1 MLKFTAL
8 SRFMRHGIPAAVCTF
23 LMVTASATDAS
34 EPANTQHR
42 DVVDASLY
50 PWSAIGRVN
59 MAGIRSRSHCTGALV
74 GDQVA
79 VTAAH
84 CLYRQDLAKWA
95 TPAQVHFVA
104 GYQRGE
110 FEAHAKAQE
119 LFIAP
124 GFDPAKWVHPD
135 NYPNDWAVIILDKP
149 IGRKVGYLGFLSMQ
163 NGQLAKFHDQNRTF
177 ALAGYPRD
185 RAHAISLDESC
196 MIEAFFTSVDLM
208 SHSCTIVNGDSGA
221 PISLKFNG
229 GLAVVGVNSASGVST
244 NQGKVNTAV
253 PVRAF
258 VETLTAAIRQTE
270 KAPKFSKGPLRAG
283 RLPARTEIGPN

>member
-1 MLKFTAL
+1 MHRLSSIQSWSGFLGFFSAL
-8 SRFMRHGIPAAVCTF
+8 CILLST
-23 LMVTASATDAS
+23 VTAAAAS

-74 GDQVA
+74 GDQVV

-84 CLYRQDLAKWA
+84 CLYRQDLSRWA
-95 TPAQVHFVA
+95 TPDQVHFVA

-110 FEAHAKAQE
+110 FQAHAKAKE

-149 IGRKVGYLGFLSMQ
+149 IGRTVGYLGFLAMK
-163 NGQLAKFHDQNRTF
+163 NGQLARFHDQQRTF

-185 RAHAISLDESC
+185 RAHAISLDDSC
-196 MIEAFFTSVDLM
+196 TIKAFFTGVDLM

-221 PISLKFNG
+221 PISLRFDG
-229 GLAVVGVNSASGVST
+229 GLAVVGVNSASGVNT

-258 VETLTAAIRQTE
+258 ADTLTAAIRRTE
-270 KAPKFSKGPLRAG
+270 QSPKFADGPLRAG
-283 RLPARTEIGPN
+283 RLPARTAGRSN